1 MQSHS
6 CAQATP
12 WLPSLHGDGSTPL
25 EHPQTPMLGCCGAP
39 GQTLCRGLPRGR
51 PLAGSHQAP
60 AEPDSP
66 ILCREEMPVGRG
78 MAQPYSVYHR
88 AAAVCSPRCPRL
100 IFLLAPGEHHAFP
113 CKVEN
118 KTAASPLDGACSQQG
133 HACLA
138 PRASTTRP
146 RTPPLFPCCDNGG
159 CRDPAPP
166 GPSSAHANNNS
177 QSSPAPQ
184 QRGWGR
190 RGIP

>member
-12 WLPSLHGDGSTPL
+12 CFPSLHGDGNACL

-39 GQTLCRGLPRGR
+39 GQTLCGDLPKGC

-60 AEPDSP
+60 AE
-66 ILCREEMPVGRG
+66 LCGEEMPVGRG
-78 MAQPYSVYHR
+78 PAQPHSVYHR

-100 IFLLAPGEHHAFP
+100 IFLLAPGDHHAFP

-118 KTAASPLDGACSQQG
+118 KTAASPLDGASG
-133 HACLA
+133 ATRA
-138 PRASTTRP
+138 RPPRAATTRP
-146 RTPPLFPCCDNGG
+146 RTPLLFPCCDNGG
-159 CRDPAPP
+159 CCDPAPP
-166 GPSSAHANNNS
+166 GPSSARANNNS
-177 QSSPAPQ
+177 QSSPALR

-190 RGIP
+190 RGTP